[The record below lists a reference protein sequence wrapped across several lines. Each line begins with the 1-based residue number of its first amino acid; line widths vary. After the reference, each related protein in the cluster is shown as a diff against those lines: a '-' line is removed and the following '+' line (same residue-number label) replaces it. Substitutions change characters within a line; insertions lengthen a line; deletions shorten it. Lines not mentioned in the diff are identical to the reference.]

1 MQNCIFY
8 HVLSESV
15 DKFGIEE
22 NLYSRDLIM
31 KGMFIDPEEIKSDV
45 SIMLLGTMHINS
57 GTSSAPPV
65 NNFCV
70 PDLYNKLDA
79 DTIEK
84 TRVINSLL
92 TSRLQVQEKVLNK
105 YKHDSERMHT
115 QEKERLT
122 RELKNIG
129 RKLPNYSDIP
139 NLETKIMK
147 IQRRRK
153 CHLRQNYRYST
164 EPKEIKG
171 ISAER
176 EEKPFCD
183 RYHSHHLP
191 TKSTWYKALLPAI
204 QTTIPAPKRE
214 RFTLHLK
221 KTNSSCDSEDFVSPK
236 DVVFSAHSL
245 DGALKSSRKLH
256 IADEDSMTV

>member
-1 MQNCIFY
+1 M
-8 HVLSESV
+8 
-15 DKFGIEE
+15 
-22 NLYSRDLIM
+22 RDV
-31 KGMFIDPEEIKSDV
+31 FIDPQDRKSDV
-45 SIMLLGTMHINS
+45 SIMLLGAMHRNT

-105 YKHDSERMHT
+105 YKLDSERMHI
-115 QEKERLT
+115 QEKERLR

-164 EPKEIKG
+164 DPKEIKG
-171 ISAER
+171 IPAER

-191 TKSTWYKALLPAI
+191 TKTTWYKTLLPAI
-204 QTTIPAPKRE
+204 QTEIPATKRE
-214 RFTLHLK
+214 RLTLHLTTDK
-221 KTNSSCDSEDFVSPK
+221 NSFDSEDDISPK
-236 DVVFSAHSL
+236 DLVSSARSL
-245 DGALKSSRKLH
+245 DGALKSSRKVH
-256 IADEDSMTV
+256 NADEDSMTI